1 MHDDE
6 NDNTFNRS
14 DCVPTFFAIRD
25 PLYKRHAAGI
35 VENELCCFK
44 VDTVLRLVN
53 FVFRP
58 IPFDPHAYLQ
68 YSTYDCVKAR
78 SRAAK
83 AREVVVLERHAP
95 AARTRRL
102 VEIYGRLAR

>member
-6 NDNTFNRS
+6 NDDIFNRA
-14 DCVPTFFAIRD
+14 DCVPAFFTICD

-44 VDTVLRLVN
+44 VDTVLDPVD

-58 IPFDPHAYLQ
+58 IPFDPHVYLQ
-68 YSTYDCVKAR
+68 YSTYDCVESSGGTSQISCANACHLR
-78 SRAAK
+78 GC
-83 AREVVVLERHAP
+83 
-95 AARTRRL
+95 TC
-102 VEIYGRLAR
+102 